1 MRRLAPPLF
10 YAGIVGTVL
19 GLAKAHAVAHGY
31 DLTGSS
37 RFAWSL
43 AYAVLVAGCAY
54 GAGLPDLLRSR
65 RSAAVATL
73 ASTGTAAVGIS
84 VLQLVAGSA
93 LLPRFVVLMAPAV
106 LSPFSLV
113 CSRLAR
119 DGRAHD
125 GRRDRVVVAAGLAAG
140 AELTDELEGN
150 PERPAVVVAVIE
162 PRAAA
167 GAGEDGRPLV
177 AVAER
182 TGATAVVLDRAA
194 QADDSVVAQAAQ
206 LHESGLRIRT
216 LSLFYEEWL
225 GKLPVSELERVS
237 LMFDIGE
244 LHRARYGRMKRVLDT
259 AVAAVGAGALLAVSP
274 LVVLANL
281 MANRGPL
288 LYRHARVGKNGRV
301 FEILK
306 FRTMAPA
313 ESGRGDWTSED
324 DPRVTP
330 FGSWLRRTHLDELPQ
345 VLNVLRGQLS
355 IIGPRPEQPRY
366 VETLEAKL
374 PFYRLRHLVRPG
386 MTGWAQVKYP
396 YGSSDGDA
404 LEKLQYE
411 FYYLRHQGLALDL
424 RIIGRTLRSVV
435 RRSGR

>member
-1 MRRLAPPLF
+1 VRRLAPPLF

-288 LYRHARVGKNGRV
+288 LYRQARVGKNGRV

>member
-288 LYRHARVGKNGRV
+288 LYRQARVGKNGRV